1 MTIEDKIINLEED
14 TILVGL
20 LHSDTTLTPK
30 EISKIYNIPLEIVRE
45 IIRRDEESN

>member
-1 MTIEDKIINLEED
+1 MYKPYKYVTDNIHEED

-20 LHSDTTLTPK
+20 LHYTPK
-30 EISKIYNIPLEIVRE
+30 EISKIYNIPLDIVRE